1 MAEPSWLSGN
11 SQSAGNE
18 IFSVDDDDVDDHVG
32 ISPVWESDLSDELEA
47 WAKLVEVEK

>member
-18 IFSVDDDDVDDHVG
+18 IFPVDDGYVG

>member
-1 MAEPSWLSGN
+1 MADPSWLSGN

-18 IFSVDDDDVDDHVG
+18 IFPDDKDHVDDDVG